1 MKTLTKEIDYFDLDR
16 HFTAPK
22 VISPFYGEI
31 KRLPRKLKKDLKNFF
46 PIKLTY
52 LTLGQQMWYRLTQT
66 NPNYVRFLIKKI
78 CEYEQTKEVKSL

>member
-1 MKTLTKEIDYFDLDR
+1 MKTLTKKIDYFDLDR

-31 KRLPRKLKKDLKNFF
+31 NRLPRKLKKDLKKYF
-46 PIKLTY
+46 PIRPTS
-52 LTLGQQMWYRLTQT
+52 LTLGQQMWYRLNQT
-66 NPNYVRFLIKKI
+66 NPDYIRFLIKKI